1 MTCRFIPDQNRILFC
16 DGQAI
21 GVRTDYNGVLLLDSI
36 LQKICNEQKD
46 EIKFE
51 LPLSEAIILKQ
62 SLNNE
67 NEHVI
72 NELTEQITNAQKLPK
87 KGIKAQKWNTVCLSL
102 PLDVFRTS
110 ASNTVAELLA
120 KNCHTPEL
128 SVASAVQ
135 ERLSEL
141 SGEPVNASDR
151 KSMASESRRRETFTR
166 WPHMDYQWALPDQMA
181 QAGFYHQPNN
191 SGDDRAM
198 CFTCSVCLVCWERT
212 DEPWSEHERHS
223 PSCPFVLGEYTQNVP
238 LSVTLATNPAIDAT
252 YRGNKVSVL
261 GTSSISHLLPT
272 SNPDGLISVFNIS
285 AKLKRTHS
293 FYVTHYDSHIIE
305 RFRKDFRIV
314 NDEKKCAVDKHITA
328 LAIISDKDGNEKRP
342 TIVCGLKIEQ
352 NDMETSENCT
362 YLVVYD
368 FMYTKD
374 DGFNDDDSTK
384 SVENEQVI
392 DLSNYNNIT
401 KHMKYFAS
409 SIYKTLIPGESDEVF
424 LPLPPTLGKSHNGP
438 RLLNIENQEQTDSNC
453 VCTSPPSTSSSSPF
467 FLYQS
472 YLNNIQNSST
482 TTSTTTTTATPTTTT
497 SVTTNPTTSISD
509 HIVELKNKTINKKLN
524 YSRAVQCI
532 ELPENCRRFDVK
544 KILTTRD
551 GGHVFVV
558 LNCFLLIYKLDLS
571 NKMVKLETEPVLL
584 RELND
589 NERPI
594 EINLLPS
601 IEKFNN
607 CSSNSQ
613 TTTINNI
620 CDIDGNVVIV
630 CEDGAVRIIQLAT
643 LRTICVAKLES
654 EKFISAAYCNSKFFF
669 SIYILIIIYRVLA

>member
-36 LQKICNEQKD
+36 LQKICADQKD
-46 EIKFE
+46 DIKFE

-87 KGIKAQKWNTVCLSL
+87 KGIKAQKWNTVCLNL
-102 PLDVFRTS
+102 PLDVFRTC
-110 ASNTVAELLA
+110 AAHTVGELVA

-181 QAGFYHQPNN
+181 QAGFYHEPNN

-198 CFTCSVCLVCWERT
+198 CFTCTVCLVCWERT

-223 PSCPFVLGEYTQNVP
+223 PTCPFVMGEYTQNVP

-252 YRGNKVSVL
+252 YRGSNVSVL
-261 GTSSISHLLPT
+261 GTSAIPHLLPT
-272 SNPDGLISVFNIS
+272 CNPDGLVSVFNI
-285 AKLKRTHS
+285 AGKLRRTHS
-293 FYVTHYDSHIIE
+293 FYVTHYDSHILE
-305 RFRKDFRIV
+305 RYTQDFRIQE
-314 NDEKKCAVDKHITA
+314 EKKCSIEKQITA
-328 LAIISDKDGNEKRP
+328 LSIVSDKSGEKRASV
-342 TIVCGLKIEQ
+342 VCGLRIEQ
-352 NDMETSENCT
+352 NDMESSENCT

-368 FMYTKD
+368 FMFTKQD
-374 DGFNDDDSTK
+374 ELNDDTGK
-384 SVENEQVI
+384 TEPNEPQQQMDYTI
-392 DLSNYNNIT
+392 M
-401 KHMKYFAS
+401 KHMKYLAS
-409 SIYKTLIPGESDEVF
+409 SMYKTLIPGESDEVF
-424 LPLPPTLGKSHNGP
+424 LPPPAGKAAHTGP
-438 RLLNIENQEQTDSNC
+438 RVLNIENQETTDSNY
-453 VCTSPPSTSSSSPF
+453 SPPSTSSSTL

-472 YLNNIQNSST
+472 YLNNIQNT
-482 TTSTTTTTATPTTTT
+482 QTTTTTTPA
-497 SVTTNPTTSISD
+497 TTSISD
-509 HIVELKNKTINKKLN
+509 HIVELKNTTWSKKLN
-524 YSRAVQCI
+524 YSRVVQCI
-532 ELPENCRRFDVK
+532 QLPEQCRHFEVK
-544 KILTTRD
+544 KLFATQD
-551 GGHVFVV
+551 GDHLFVV
-558 LNCFLLIYKLDLS
+558 LNCFLLVYELDFTQ
-571 NKMVKLETEPVLL
+571 KMVRLETEPHLI
-584 RELND
+584 RELSE

-594 EINLLPS
+594 EVNLLPTS
-601 IEKFNN
+601 IEKFN
-607 CSSNSQ
+607 SQ
-613 TTTINNI
+613 TTINNV

-630 CEDGAVRIIQLAT
+630 CEDGAVRIIQLST
-643 LRTICVAKLES
+643 LLTLCVAKLES
-654 EKFISAAYCNSKFFF
+654 EKFISAAYCNSE
-669 SIYILIIIYRVLA
+669 